1 MTMENKTT
9 LNLTVQQLI
18 DKLQSLNLPDA
29 TLASFA
35 HDIYAIPIFAITI
48 KTSNTANGKVV
59 LLNWQL
65 RPAEDKIMDT
75 FE

>member
-1 MTMENKTT
+1 MENKTN
-9 LNLTVQQLI
+9 LNLTVGQLI
-18 DKLQSLNLPDA
+18 TKLQSLNMPDA

-35 HDIYAIPIFAITI
+35 HDIYPLPIFAITI
-48 KTSNTANGKVV
+48 KTANTKDGKVV

-65 RPAEDKIMDT
+65 RPAEDKILDN